1 MTVDELRALVIECAG
16 ESVVREAEVVDPEQA
31 HTVLANL
38 VADWNA
44 GKDFDPGVYDFLL
57 GRIVLRDDDSPRQ
70 TGMLKQQAVSELQA
84 IVIRL
89 WITDMSRGMTPFSLN
104 RDCMYRRLRAR
115 QYTHCARPGA
125 ASRR

>member
-16 ESVVREAEVVDPEQA
+16 ESVVREAEAVDQVQA

-57 GRIVLRDDDSPRQ
+57 GRIVLSS
-70 TGMLKQQAVSELQA
+70 GGSSGW
-84 IVIRL
+84 RL
-89 WITDMSRGMTPFSLN
+89 FHASAMSSGASANPFLEI
-104 RDCMYRRLRAR
+104 
-115 QYTHCARPGA
+115 CAP
-125 ASRR
+125 

>member
-16 ESVVREAEVVDPEQA
+16 ESVVREAEAVDPEQA

-57 GRIVLRDDDSPRQ
+57 GRIVLRTMYAEPR
-70 TGMLKQQAVSELQA
+70 
-84 IVIRL
+84 
-89 WITDMSRGMTPFSLN
+89 P
-104 RDCMYRRLRAR
+104 RRAGVAGRNGSSAPK
-115 QYTHCARPGA
+115 APPGT
-125 ASRR
+125 RKPGGGL